1 MAAVDMFLK
10 LDGIDGEST
19 DEQHIKWIEIET
31 FNWAVSNP
39 TTIGSATSGAGAGKA
54 VPGDF
59 VVVMPFSSASPQI
72 FKKCVTGDHYQ
83 TAALSMRKAGGDQRA
98 AGQEFLK
105 YNFGTVFTTKIEW
118 GGSGDEGPEES
129 ITFVYGSL
137 QVQYY
142 PQKPDGSLGDL
153 VVSGFDFIKNVELTQ

>member
-1 MAAVDMFLK
+1 MAVDMFLK

-19 DEQHIKWIEIET
+19 DEQHIKWIEIES
-31 FNWAVSNP
+31 FSWGVSNP

-59 VVVMPFSSASPQI
+59 VVVMPFSAASPQI
-72 FKKCVTGDHYQ
+72 FKKCVTGAHYQ
-83 TAALSMRKAGGDQRA
+83 TALLSMRKAGGNRS

-105 YNFGTVFTTKIEW
+105 YTFGTVFTTKIEW
-118 GGSGDEGPEES
+118 GGSSDEGPEES
-129 ITFVYGSL
+129 ITFVYGGL

-142 PQKPDGSLGDL
+142 PQKPDGTLGDL
-153 VVSGFDFIKNVELTQ
+153 VAASWDFIKNAEA

>member
-1 MAAVDMFLK
+1 MAFDAFLK
-10 LDGIDGEST
+10 IEGIEGESSDKT
-19 DEQHIKWIEIET
+19 HPGEIEIES
-31 FNWAVSNP
+31 FSWGVSNP

-59 VVVMPFSSASPQI
+59 VVVMPFSAASPQI

-83 TAALSMRKAGGDQRA
+83 TAVMSMRKAGGSQRA
-98 AGQEFLK
+98 AGQDFLK

-118 GGSGDEGPEES
+118 GGSSDEGPEES

-137 QVQYY
+137 QVQYQ
-142 PQKPDGSLGDL
+142 PQKPDGTLGDL
-153 VVSGFDFIKNVELTQ
+153 VASGWDFIRNIELTA